1 MGWIPLIMGGGAAH
15 PQKRE
20 EGRWGEKAEGTKVRK
35 RAVGETVIPLR
46 PRPTKE
52 VTSLMSLAAA
62 SKADSF
68 FFPLHVPN
76 ADSAEL
82 QRRLH
87 QREDPPRQRRRRG
100 GRIRPQRRT
109 SARNN
114 DDFSNRNRDQMS
126 EKCRDDST
134 GATASFS

>member
-1 MGWIPLIMGGGAAH
+1 M
-15 PQKRE
+15 
-20 EGRWGEKAEGTKVRK
+20 
-35 RAVGETVIPLR
+35 IPLR
-46 PRPTKE
+46 PRPTKD

-62 SKADSF
+62 SKADL
-68 FFPLHVPN
+68 PPHVPN

-114 DDFSNRNRDQMS
+114 NGFSNRNRDQMT
-126 EKCRDDST
+126 EKCRDDSF
-134 GATASFS
+134 ALRDEPILPEPLCHS